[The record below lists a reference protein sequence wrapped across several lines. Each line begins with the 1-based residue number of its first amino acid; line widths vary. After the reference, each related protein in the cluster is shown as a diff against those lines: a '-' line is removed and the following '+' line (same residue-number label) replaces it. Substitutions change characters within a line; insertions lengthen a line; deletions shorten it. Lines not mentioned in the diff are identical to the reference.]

1 MKAFWDDRRVILS
14 RAGLAV
20 LLMGA
25 LYTGPGSAAEEAP
38 FYQGKTITIIEGR
51 SPGGTG
57 SLRTQAV
64 VKYLQ
69 KYLPGNPPVAYQ
81 FMAGG
86 GGIAA
91 ANHMVHGVKPDGLT
105 IANIGVAFYSSAILG
120 ASGVRYRIDDFVS
133 LGSAYSGGQRV
144 LLIRADLGLD
154 TVDKVRAYKGLRFGN
169 RAVGHA
175 TYTYDRLFAYIL
187 DLKEPRWILGYD
199 SLEIGPAILR
209 GEADTQVQSVHTIL
223 RRNSEWLKSGFTF
236 PVFVKDVTGKGL
248 EAYPQFPRGI
258 ASLDRYAD
266 TELKRAVMQ
275 FYYGSNPGTSV
286 FFAPKGL
293 PQPALKALT
302 EAFNKVWADRQL
314 HEEYERLTGEPADP
328 VTGEEVDRA
337 LQQISKDPKVMN
349 TYKQLMAGGPLP
361 PSK

>member
-1 MKAFWDDRRVILS
+1 MKIFWRRRCKLLTLPALLGLLAS
-14 RAGLAV
+14 LFLAG
-20 LLMGA
+20 
-25 LYTGPGSAAEEAP
+25 SSWAAEEES
-38 FYQGKTITIIEGR
+38 FYQGKSLTIIEGR

-69 KYLPGNPPVAYQ
+69 KYLRGNPSVAYQ

-91 ANHMVHGVKPDGLT
+91 ANHMAQGAKPDGLT
-105 IANIGVAFYSSAILG
+105 IANIGVSVYSSAILG
-120 ASGVRYRIDDFVS
+120 ASGVRYRLDDFVS
-133 LGSAYSGGQRV
+133 LGCAYSGGQRV

-154 TVDKVRAYKGLRFGN
+154 TVEKVRAYKGLRFGN
-169 RAVGHA
+169 RSVGHA
-175 TYTYDRLFAYIL
+175 TYVYDRIFAYML
-187 DLKEPRWILGYD
+187 DLKEPKWILGYD

-209 GEADTQVQSVHTIL
+209 GEADTQVQSVHTLL
-223 RRNSEWLKSGFTF
+223 RRNSEWLRSGFTF

-248 EAYPQFPRGI
+248 ETYPQFPRGI

-266 TELKRAVMQ
+266 TELKRSVMQ

-286 FFAPKGL
+286 FFATKGI
-293 PQPALKALT
+293 PQPALRALKD
-302 EAFNKVWADRQL
+302 AFNKVWVDKQFI
-314 HEEYERLTGEPADP
+314 EEYERLTGEPADP
-328 VTGEEVDRA
+328 VTGEEVDHA
-337 LQQISKDPKVMN
+337 LQQISKDPRVMN